1 MVVLLAMTLLAL
13 NLRPFVTGL
22 GVVIDDVER
31 DLPLGP
37 GTVGFLTALPPLAFA
52 AAGLLGPRLVRSLG
66 LRACAVGAT
75 LLVGGALVLRSMAS
89 DAWLFLLAAALVPC
103 GAAVGNVILPAVA
116 KAYFPDR
123 VATVGSAGTAMIVVG
138 GAAGAALTVPLA
150 EATGSWRVAIGA
162 WAVLG
167 VLAAVAWM
175 FVPAPRGPVALPDAT
190 AGTGWGDVA
199 RSPVAWILAA
209 FFAVQSAGAYVLMG
223 WLAVLFQ
230 DAGISAAAAG
240 GYVATWSAMG
250 VPVGMAL
257 PFVLGR
263 WGVTVHVPYV
273 LAVLS
278 VAGWLG
284 LGLAPDT
291 LPWLSCIVLGAGGAA
306 FGWSLVMVAERAVS
320 VEDTALLSG
329 FVQSLGYL
337 LAATGPLLFRLGHDL
352 TGDWTVPTLVMAGV
366 AALLA
371 PLGAAAVRAKP
382 FSRA

>member
-1 MVVLLAMTLLAL
+1 MTLLAL

-22 GVVIDDVER
+22 GVVMPDVED
-31 DLPLGP
+31 DLGLGP

-52 AAGLLGPRLVRSLG
+52 VAGLLGPRLVRSLG

-75 LLVGGALVLRSMAS
+75 LLVGGALVLRSVS
-89 DAWLFLLAAALVPC
+89 DQAWLFLLAAALVPC

-116 KAYFPDR
+116 KAYFPHR

-138 GAAGAALTVPLA
+138 GALGAALTVPL
-150 EATGSWRVAIGA
+150 EHATGSWRVAIGS

-167 VLAAVAWM
+167 LLAAVVWAL
-175 FVPAPRGPVALPDAT
+175 VPPPHDRVTVPDAT

-240 GYVATWSAMG
+240 GYVAVWSAMG

-263 WGVTVHVPYV
+263 WGVTAHVPWV

-284 LGLAPDT
+284 LALAPDT
-291 LPWLSCIVLGAGGAA
+291 LPWLSCLVLGAGGAA

-337 LAATGPLLFRLGHDL
+337 LAATGPLLFRVGHDL
-352 TGDWTVPTLVMAGV
+352 SGGWTAPTLGMAV
-366 AALLA
+366 LAALLG
-371 PLGAAAVRAKP
+371 PLGAAAVRARP
-382 FSRA
+382 FSRG